1 MHARGRRREGRG
13 GGGGEEGGE
22 GKDLY
27 VRCANGRSLSLSLV
41 ASTIIFFPKS
51 VINLSRL
58 KYAGII
64 PAAR

>member
-27 VRCANGRSLSLSLV
+27 VCCANGRSLSLSRCFDDN
-41 ASTIIFFPKS
+41 FFP
-51 VINLSRL
+51 
-58 KYAGII
+58 
-64 PAAR
+64 